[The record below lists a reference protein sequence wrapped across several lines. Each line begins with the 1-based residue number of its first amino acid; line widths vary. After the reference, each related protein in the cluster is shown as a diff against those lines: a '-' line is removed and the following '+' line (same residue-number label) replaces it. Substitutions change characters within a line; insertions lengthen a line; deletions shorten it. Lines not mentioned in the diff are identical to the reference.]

1 MFRSLKH
8 YRGMSASVALGA
20 AIATAVLTGALVV
33 GDSVRGSLRDITLE
47 RLGAIDQALVSDRF
61 FRGQLASE
69 LASASEVQVVPA
81 TLLAGTAV
89 HAQSRARASRIQ
101 IVGADPALAQ
111 MLGGELDFSDPAGA
125 GAIFP
130 PAIINRSL
138 QQQLGAQVGDDLI
151 VSFQRQ
157 SAVPRESL
165 FGRRASGMWCNGCG
179 CV

>member
-47 RLGAIDQALVSDRF
+47 RLGAIDQALVSARF
-61 FRGQLASE
+61 FRGQLASA

-101 IVGADPALAQ
+101 LVGAAPARALAP
-111 MLGGELDFSDPAGA
+111 PAVLSVAGGA
-125 GAIFP
+125 GAD
-130 PAIINRSL
+130 N
-138 QQQLGAQVGDDLI
+138 
-151 VSFQRQ
+151 
-157 SAVPRESL
+157 SAR
-165 FGRRASGMWCNGCG
+165 GCR
-179 CV
+179 